1 MIDIKDTRPFRVLS
15 LDGGGM
21 RGVYTAAFLDRLCG
35 QHAKRYGGHQLDI
48 GLGFDLIVGTSTGAI
63 VGCAAAVGCP
73 MSDVVS
79 LYRER
84 GSEIFP
90 HRLKGKSSAIYRA
103 LRGRKFV
110 REGEAALRSA
120 LTKVLG
126 TTTLADVYRKRY
138 ISMSVPTVLMSEH
151 RAWVFKKTAASG
163 VRDDDYSLV
172 DICLATSAAPIYRSL
187 AAIAPPGMK
196 DGPKQV
202 FADGGLWANNPIMVA
217 LTDALAAAK
226 EDQPIEIFSLGTCP
240 RPEGEHI
247 TGDGVNRSLLEWWMG
262 AQVAPLAI
270 SAQEFAYDNMARLL
284 AGQLSKTGRSINTIR
299 FPRSDVPA
307 SMMPYLALDDT
318 RAAAVDRLIA
328 QAHTDADMTLSACND
343 PQDQNGQRIKVIL
356 NAMPEFDL
364 EKAIVDLATDD
375 KSTINNEQK
384 GEIHV

>member
-1 MIDIKDTRPFRVLS
+1 MLDTAKPRPYRVLS

-21 RGVYTAAFLDRLCG
+21 RGIYTAAFLERLCG
-35 QHAKRYGGHQLDI
+35 QHAKRNGGKQLDI

-73 MSDVVS
+73 MSEVVS
-79 LYRER
+79 LYRDK

-90 HRLKGKSSAIYRA
+90 HRLKGKASAIYGALCGRRFVRSGDLA
-103 LRGRKFV
+103 LR
-110 REGEAALRSA
+110 EA

-126 TTTLADVYRKRY
+126 ETSLVEVYRKRE

-172 DICLATSAAPIYRSL
+172 DICMATTAAPIYRSL
-187 AAIAPPGMK
+187 AAIDPPGMK
-196 DGPKQV
+196 GGPKQV

-217 LTDALAAAK
+217 LTDALAAAD
-226 EDQPIEIFSLGTCP
+226 EDQPIEIFALGTCP
-240 RPEGEHI
+240 HPEGEHI
-247 TGDGVNRSLLEWWMG
+247 TGDGVHRSLLEWWMG

-299 FPRSDVPA
+299 FPRNDVPA
-307 SMMPYLALDDT
+307 SMMPFLALDDT
-318 RAAAVDRLIA
+318 RDAATERLIA
-328 QAHTDADMTLSACND
+328 QAHTDADMTRSACDD
-343 PQDQNGQRIKVIL
+343 PQDQTGSRIQALL
-356 NAMPEFDL
+356 NAMPEFDPQ
-364 EKAIVDLATDD
+364 KAIFSVKTDENR
-375 KSTINNEQK
+375 KTNNEQR
-384 GEIHV
+384 GERHV